1 MVVDT
6 DRHNLTVFYLKSF
19 DMDSVQ
25 VGKAVFGK
33 EIYTTLGIE
42 PRTYSYPGRSGNPCS
57 VCWVKKGVGWRE
69 LETPG
74 PIDRTPEPPGSGK
87 NYDAHHYHL

>member
-1 MVVDT
+1 
-6 DRHNLTVFYLKSF
+6 
-19 DMDSVQ
+19 MDSVQ
-25 VGKAVFGK
+25 VGKAVFVK
-33 EIYTTLGIE
+33 EDYTTLGIE

-87 NYDAHHYHL
+87 KDGNEDDDGTTLQVIKTNPNANDDVT